1 MEDSIGNSEW
11 ESMSC
16 PFLLFCMGKVSF
28 EHGCVICLGM
38 VTQTCK
44 WASWLAADEIGAA
57 MAVCLFYCPLFF
69 VLSADMHAMHA
80 RSRWGQKGLLCGEFE
95 TRHNGPKAQNE
106 KKHSSPDKIGHLQLP
121 LFTYC

>member
-1 MEDSIGNSEW
+1 MNGKRVGAAEVLEVVRRVSFRRW

-28 EHGCVICLGM
+28 EHGCVVCLGM

-44 WASWLAADEIGAA
+44 WASWLVADEIGAV
-57 MAVCLFYCPLFF
+57 MAVCLFFF

-80 RSRWGQKGLLCGEFE
+80 RSRWGKKGLLCGELERTKIEKAKQTKKKEE
-95 TRHNGPKAQNE
+95 T
-106 KKHSSPDKIGHLQLP
+106 
-121 LFTYC
+121 